1 MVAKL
6 VAGQLADWSAQD
18 RADYIAHSDDVP
30 LLSIRND
37 AELDRA
43 LAKITALIDAAS
55 PSLGSERYLDALSD
69 LVSVYEAR
77 TVHFPRLPGVEILR
91 HLMAEHGLQQKD
103 LVNLFGSKSVVS
115 EVLSGKR
122 RLALHH
128 VARLS
133 EYFGVPADAFI
144 DRPGSPRSP

>member
-115 EVLSGKR
+115 EVLSGSADWPCTMSR
-122 RLALHH
+122 GSASTSASPPMLSSIALD
-128 VARLS
+128 S
-133 EYFGVPADAFI
+133 
-144 DRPGSPRSP
+144 PGSP